1 MANRR
6 ALTLFAIVLFGAMS
20 GLAHG
25 AEAEAPRWRGV
36 DVAKARAREVEKQ
49 RLIAKLHADVP
60 KQAEPEARGNP
71 LSAPIFHRYD
81 RP

>member
-1 MANRR
+1 MATRR
-6 ALTLFAIVLFGAMS
+6 IVSILLLALAGAIAGS
-20 GLAHG
+20 AH
-25 AEAEAPRWRGV
+25 AADDEKPSPRF
-36 DVAKARAREVEKQ
+36 DPAKAKAREADKQ

-60 KQAEPEARGNP
+60 KVQEAPSGTNP